1 MVVGQTRQILEDS
14 KEEKVNGYLL
24 DTHVWLWIM
33 GEVRDHVSDHFFAEV
48 EDWQRRQLAYLSP
61 FSCWEIGLLVAA
73 NQYRLDRPI
82 ETAWEQDTTADS
94 FRIADLTAFILTE
107 STRLPGDLHRDP
119 ADRILAATA
128 RVHQLTLVTRDKRL
142 LDYAKKGHIKA
153 RKP

>member
-1 MVVGQTRQILEDS
+1 
-14 KEEKVNGYLL
+14 
-24 DTHVWLWIM
+24 M
-33 GEVRDHVSDHFFAEV
+33 GEERDQVSDHFFAEV
-48 EDWQRRQLAYLSP
+48 EQWQRRRLAYLSP

-73 NQYRLDRPI
+73 NQYQLDRPI
-82 ETAWEQDTTADS
+82 ETAWEQDTNADS
-94 FRIADLTAFILTE
+94 FRVADLTAFILAE

-128 RVHQLTLVTRDKRL
+128 RVNQLTLVTRDKRL